1 MNALTKSLAAAAILT
16 GAFLSAPAQALPS
29 CATSIG
35 MTITPPGGTTQSPDT
50 GGCLDIAPPTYTGYN
65 WAYSGYTPDEQL
77 AFRQILADIWGG
89 TADDW
94 VYLREID
101 GRSDSI
107 SDGVFSS
114 LPDSDPNALDAA
126 DLWTNGQMT
135 PGATGASGSFSVTI
149 TETPLGNA
157 FVPKLMD
164 IVGVLKPD
172 SVTNPGNKSQRGTFE
187 DTVLAYLF
195 SDIQISQ
202 RGDLTGTFDLRSSTT
217 AGTDYVTAGIGL
229 FGRVASAVNP
239 TPIPEPGI
247 LALIGI
253 AALGASVARRKRSA

>member
-16 GAFLSAPAQALPS
+16 GALLSAPAQALPS

-35 MTITPPGGTTQSPDT
+35 MTITPPAGTTHSPDT
-50 GGCLDIAPPTYTGYN
+50 GACLDITGGYN
-65 WAYSGYTPDEQL
+65 WAYSGYTPDEQT
-77 AFRQILADIWGG
+77 AFRQLLADQWGG

-107 SDGVFSS
+107 SDGVFF
-114 LPDSDPNALDAA
+114 LPDYQPNAFDSA
-126 DLWTNGQMT
+126 DLWTTGRID
-135 PGATGASGSFSVTI
+135 PGATGASGTFSVTI
-149 TETPLGNA
+149 DPTPVSPV

-172 SVTNPGNKSQRGTFE
+172 SVASPGDKSRRGTFA

-195 SDIQISQ
+195 SDIQITE
-202 RGDLTGTFDLRSSTT
+202 RGDLTGAFDFRSSTT
-217 AGTDYVTAGIGL
+217 AGTDFVSAGIGL
-229 FGRVASAVNP
+229 FGRVATAVNP
-239 TPIPEPGI
+239 TPIPEPGV

-253 AALGASVARRKRSA
+253 AAIGASVARRKRSA

>member
-35 MTITPPGGTTQSPDT
+35 MTITPPAGTTQSPDS
-50 GGCLDIAPPTYTGYN
+50 GACLDITGGYN
-65 WAYSGYTPDEQL
+65 WAYSGYASADEQK
-77 AFRQILADIWGG
+77 AFRQLLADKWGG

-107 SDGVFSS
+107 SDGVFF
-114 LPDSDPNALDAA
+114 LPDHQPEPFESA
-126 DLWTNGQMT
+126 DLWTNGQ
-135 PGATGASGSFSVTI
+135 ANVGSTVPNGTFSVSI
-149 TETPLGNA
+149 TETPLQNA

-172 SVTNPGNKSQRGTFE
+172 SSTNPGDKSQRGTFV

-195 SDIQISQ
+195 SDIQITQ
-202 RGDLTGTFDLRSSTT
+202 RGDLTGTFDVRSSTT
-217 AGTDYVTAGIGL
+217 AGSDFGTAGIGF

-247 LALIGI
+247 LALVGI
-253 AALGASVARRKRSA
+253 AAVGASVARRKRSA